1 MLTAQ
6 NLQKVIKH
14 LLYLLERMVMLPG
27 RIKTFNSNRDP
38 KKVLLKYA
46 TMKLDAFRFFRG
58 TCHLFYEDLYKKN
71 ALPKSPNVWMCGDL
85 HIENFGS
92 FKGSDRLVYFDLND
106 FDEAILSPAAWEVSR
121 LLCSVVVAA
130 RTAAYSKVHIQK
142 LTTALLKGYAFRLQQ
157 GKGMTVETAT
167 GNGLIKTLLE
177 KVETRKE
184 SKLLK
189 QRTSKAYG
197 YSRLQIDNLK
207 SFAIH
212 SSTKEEVLN
221 AVKQLLK
228 SKTSNRKWK
237 ALDAVYRVAGTG
249 SIGIERYAVLV
260 QDVITSKKLILDV
273 KEAMNSSLQDYTGI
287 HQPKWKNNGDR
298 IIKIQTRMQF
308 VCPSWLDTLCIKTK
322 WFVIKEIQPVADGIE
337 FISFKEEMDKQE
349 KLLYTLGQ
357 LTASAQLRSSG
368 REGSAITDALISFGT
383 DVSWQKSVTNY
394 AGKYALQVEKDYQEF
409 CKAFD
414 KGYFNSTN

>member
-1 MLTAQ
+1 ML
-6 NLQKVIKH
+6 
-14 LLYLLERMVMLPG
+14 EG

-71 ALPKSPNVWMCGDL
+71 TLPKSPAVWMCGDL

-130 RTAAYSKVHIQK
+130 RTAEYSKAHIQK
-142 LTTALLKGYAFRLQQ
+142 LTTSVLKGYTFRLQQ

-167 GNGLIKTLLE
+167 GDGLIKTLLE
-177 KVETRKE
+177 KVEIRKE

-189 QRTSKAYG
+189 QRTSKVYR

-212 SSTKEEVLN
+212 SSTRKEVLK

-228 SKTSNRKWK
+228 SKTSDRKWK

-260 QDVITSKKLILDV
+260 QDAVTLKKLILDV
-273 KEAMNSSLQDYTGI
+273 KEAMDSSLQDYTDI

-298 IIKIQTRMQF
+298 IVHIQNRMQY
-308 VCPSWLDTLCIKTK
+308 VCPSWLDRLRIKQK

-337 FISFKEEMDKQE
+337 FISFKAEMDKQE

-383 DVSWQKSVTNY
+383 DVSWQKSVTYY
-394 AGKYALQVEKDYQEF
+394 ASKYALQVEKDYLEF

>member
-1 MLTAQ
+1 LLTAQ
-6 NLQKVIKH
+6 KLQKVIKH
-14 LLYLLERMVMLPG
+14 LLYLLQTIVMLAG

-71 ALPKSPNVWMCGDL
+71 ALPKSPHVWMCGDL

-130 RTAAYSKVHIQK
+130 RTAAYSKALIQK
-142 LTTALLKGYAFRLQQ
+142 LTTSVLKGYAFRLQQ

-212 SSTKEEVLN
+212 SSTKKEVLN

-260 QDVITSKKLILDV
+260 QDVATSKKLILDV
-273 KEAMNSSLQDYTGI
+273 KEAMDSSLQDYTGI

-298 IIKIQTRMQF
+298 IVQIQTRMQF
-308 VCPSWLDTLCIKTK
+308 VCPSWLDTLCIKQK

-409 CKAFD
+409 CKAFT

>member
-1 MLTAQ
+1 M
-6 NLQKVIKH
+6 QKIIKH

>member
-1 MLTAQ
+1 MLAG
-6 NLQKVIKH
+6 K
-14 LLYLLERMVMLPG
+14 
-27 RIKTFNSNRDP
+27 IKTFNSNRDP

-71 ALPKSPNVWMCGDL
+71 ALPKSPHVWMCGDL

-142 LTTALLKGYAFRLQQ
+142 LTTSLLKGYAFRLQQ

-212 SSTKEEVLN
+212 SSTKKEVLN

-298 IIKIQTRMQF
+298 IIQIQTRMQF

>member
-1 MLTAQ
+1 ML
-6 NLQKVIKH
+6 
-14 LLYLLERMVMLPG
+14 EG

-71 ALPKSPNVWMCGDL
+71 TLPKSPAVWMCGDL

-130 RTAAYSKVHIQK
+130 RTAEYSKAHIQK
-142 LTTALLKGYAFRLQQ
+142 LTTSVLKGYTFRLQQ

-167 GNGLIKTLLE
+167 GDGLIKTLLE
-177 KVETRKE
+177 KVEIRKE

-189 QRTSKAYG
+189 QRTSKVYR

-212 SSTKEEVLN
+212 SSTRKEVLK

-228 SKTSNRKWK
+228 SKTSDRKWK

-260 QDVITSKKLILDV
+260 QDAVTLKKLILDV
-273 KEAMNSSLQDYTGI
+273 KEAMDSSLQDYTDI
-287 HQPKWKNNGDR
+287 HQPK
-298 IIKIQTRMQF
+298 
-308 VCPSWLDTLCIKTK
+308 
-322 WFVIKEIQPVADGIE
+322 
-337 FISFKEEMDKQE
+337 
-349 KLLYTLGQ
+349 
-357 LTASAQLRSSG
+357 
-368 REGSAITDALISFGT
+368 
-383 DVSWQKSVTNY
+383 
-394 AGKYALQVEKDYQEF
+394 
-409 CKAFD
+409 
-414 KGYFNSTN
+414 

>member
-1 MLTAQ
+1 M
-6 NLQKVIKH
+6 QKVIKH

>member
-1 MLTAQ
+1 MLAG
-6 NLQKVIKH
+6 K
-14 LLYLLERMVMLPG
+14 
-27 RIKTFNSNRDP
+27 IKTFNSNRDP

-71 ALPKSPNVWMCGDL
+71 ALPKSPHVWMCGDL

-142 LTTALLKGYAFRLQQ
+142 LTTSLLKGYAFRLQQ

-212 SSTKEEVLN
+212 SSTKKEVLN

-298 IIKIQTRMQF
+298 IVQIQTRMQF

>member
-1 MLTAQ
+1 LLTAQ
-6 NLQKVIKH
+6 KLQKIITH
-14 LLYLLERMVMLPG
+14 LLYLLQRNVMLAG

-71 ALPKSPNVWMCGDL
+71 DLPKSPNVWMCGDL

-142 LTTALLKGYAFRLQQ
+142 LTTSLLKGYAFRLQQ

-189 QRTSKAYG
+189 QRTSKAYE
-197 YSRLQIDNLK
+197 YRRLQIDNLK

-212 SSTKEEVLN
+212 SSTKKEVLY

-260 QDVITSKKLILDV
+260 QDVATSKKLILDV

-298 IIKIQTRMQF
+298 IIQIQTRMQF
-308 VCPSWLDTLCIKTK
+308 VCPSWLDTLCIKAK

-409 CKAFD
+409 CKAFA

>member
-1 MLTAQ
+1 MLAG
-6 NLQKVIKH
+6 K
-14 LLYLLERMVMLPG
+14 
-27 RIKTFNSNRDP
+27 IKTFNSNRDP

-71 ALPKSPNVWMCGDL
+71 ALPKSPHVWMCGDL

-142 LTTALLKGYAFRLQQ
+142 LTTSLLKGYAFRLQQ

-212 SSTKEEVLN
+212 SSTKKEVLN

-298 IIKIQTRMQF
+298 IIQIQTRMQF

-394 AGKYALQVEKDYQEF
+394 ACKYAFQVEKDYQEF

>member
-1 MLTAQ
+1 MLAG
-6 NLQKVIKH
+6 K
-14 LLYLLERMVMLPG
+14 
-27 RIKTFNSNRDP
+27 IKTFNSNRDP

-58 TCHLFYEDLYKKN
+58 TCHLFYEDLYKTN
-71 ALPKSPNVWMCGDL
+71 ALPKSPHVWMCGDL

-142 LTTALLKGYAFRLQQ
+142 LTTSLLKGYAFRLQQ

-212 SSTKEEVLN
+212 SSTKKEVLN

-298 IIKIQTRMQF
+298 IVQIQTRMQF

-394 AGKYALQVEKDYQEF
+394 ACKYAFQVEKDYQEF

>member
-1 MLTAQ
+1 MLAG
-6 NLQKVIKH
+6 K
-14 LLYLLERMVMLPG
+14 
-27 RIKTFNSNRDP
+27 IKTFNSNRDP

-71 ALPKSPNVWMCGDL
+71 ALPKSPHVWMCGDL

-142 LTTALLKGYAFRLQQ
+142 LTTSLLKGYAFRLQQ

-212 SSTKEEVLN
+212 SSTKKEVLN

-298 IIKIQTRMQF
+298 IVQIQTRMQF

-394 AGKYALQVEKDYQEF
+394 ACKYALQVEKDYQEF

>member
-1 MLTAQ
+1 MLS
-6 NLQKVIKH
+6 
-14 LLYLLERMVMLPG
+14 G

-71 ALPKSPNVWMCGDL
+71 ALPKSPHVWMCGDL

-142 LTTALLKGYAFRLQQ
+142 LTTSLLKGYAFRLQQ

-212 SSTKEEVLN
+212 SSTKKEVLN

-298 IIKIQTRMQF
+298 IVQIQTRMQF

>member
-1 MLTAQ
+1 MLVG
-6 NLQKVIKH
+6 K
-14 LLYLLERMVMLPG
+14 
-27 RIKTFNSNRDP
+27 IKTFNSNRDP

-71 ALPKSPNVWMCGDL
+71 ALPKSPHVWMCGDL

-142 LTTALLKGYAFRLQQ
+142 LTTSLLKGYAFRLQQ

-212 SSTKEEVLN
+212 SSTKKEVLN

-298 IIKIQTRMQF
+298 IVQIQTRMQF

-394 AGKYALQVEKDYQEF
+394 ACKYALQVEKDYQEF

>member
-1 MLTAQ
+1 MLAG
-6 NLQKVIKH
+6 K
-14 LLYLLERMVMLPG
+14 
-27 RIKTFNSNRDP
+27 IKTFNSNRDP

-71 ALPKSPNVWMCGDL
+71 ALPKSPHVWMCGDL

-142 LTTALLKGYAFRLQQ
+142 LTTSLLKGYAFRLQQ

-212 SSTKEEVLN
+212 SSTKKEVLN

-298 IIKIQTRMQF
+298 IIQIQTRMQF

-394 AGKYALQVEKDYQEF
+394 ACKYALQVEKDYQEF